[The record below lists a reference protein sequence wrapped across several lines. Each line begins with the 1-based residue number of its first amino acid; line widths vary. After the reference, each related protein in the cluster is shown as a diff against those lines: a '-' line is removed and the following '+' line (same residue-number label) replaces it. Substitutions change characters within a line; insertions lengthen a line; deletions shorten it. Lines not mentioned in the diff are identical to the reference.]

1 MPPRNSKAARISRPK
16 TGPRPSRPAPKAS
29 ADAKPASR
37 NTTRV
42 AKPRKYAQ
50 ANDAAPQKLHK
61 MLAQAGLGSRRDM
74 EKMIAEGRVT
84 VNSQVA
90 EVGSRVG
97 PDDRVFVD
105 KRQVRLNFDTHQVRI
120 LIYHKQEGE
129 IVSQDDPEK
138 RATVFAK
145 LPRIQG
151 GKWMSVGRL
160 DFNTSGLL
168 IFTSSGELANQ
179 LMHPR
184 FEVER
189 EYAVRVMGELT
200 QEQIAQLKE
209 GIELEDGFAKFE
221 GLIDQGGEGANHWYH
236 VVLREGRNRE
246 VRRMFEALGLMVS
259 RLIRVRFGIINLPA
273 RLKRGQ
279 LLELEPKQV
288 EQVLTW
294 VGPAPVHSA
303 TFIPVIEPE
312 D

>member
-1 MPPRNSKAARISRPK
+1 
-16 TGPRPSRPAPKAS
+16 
-29 ADAKPASR
+29 
-37 NTTRV
+37 
-42 AKPRKYAQ
+42 
-50 ANDAAPQKLHK
+50 
-61 MLAQAGLGSRRDM
+61 
-74 EKMIAEGRVT
+74 MIAEGRVT

-105 KRQVRLNFDTHQVRI
+105 KRQVRLNFDTQQVRI